1 MSTRRHLIAAL
12 VIAASNLPA
21 ASASACCLTDWLFG
35 RTPVYTAGYAPVT
48 VTNVP
53 VVNAPY
59 AAGYAPTP
67 VTSRYQ
73 ISGIYYPAQPPVY
86 LNNPSVYTG
95 MPVASQ
101 ANYRGTLPVAPQQT
115 LQPITAPTTS
125 FYNGGNSYPTQ
136 TSASQYSSAYT
147 PVTNT
152 PVTSAPVT
160 SAPVTNTSVTGLP
173 MTAVPATS
181 MAPLYQVAPQRPAGG
196 LARFFGS
203 LFGTNYQTSYYQAP
217 VTYYR
222 PVNTV
227 DPISGT
233 TVTTQQAC
241 SSYVD
246 QIQRTPYSSLGA
258 TPPTTPIPQ
267 TYQAN
272 PNPSQGSYG
281 PVGQVGAVVGPNDRS
296 VVPIPSSNAYPG
308 SNPFQSQNYA
318 TPNTAPLTGSPAYGQ
333 QPNYS
338 QPNDSAPLEQ
348 PRLES
353 ARPVL
358 TPPSISAP
366 SMAPPSWQLQNP
378 ADSNVFGSSSSASST
393 LSANGSD
400 RMVSA
405 YGPQPKS
412 DSNYSSL
419 SPIQAPPNYQS
430 PFKRESLNFNQ
441 SSDNPNASP
450 FAESPSTHSVAPQLP
465 SGANQSSGSSSR
477 DQMISHIPVREAAL
491 PRQNAYRQQVIQT
504 SGYSETRPAT
514 SRKTRDSSGW
524 YSLNP

>member
-12 VIAASNLPA
+12 AIAASNVSA
-21 ASASACCLTDWLFG
+21 ANASACCLTDWLFG
-35 RTPVYTAGYAPVT
+35 RTPVYAAGYAPVACAPVNT
-48 VTNVP
+48 AP

-59 AAGYAPTP
+59 AAGYAPVP

-73 ISGIYYPAQPPVY
+73 ISGVYPAQQPAY

-101 ANYRGTLPVAPQQT
+101 ANYRGTLPVVPRQA
-115 LQPITAPTTS
+115 LQPMTAPTTS
-125 FYNGGNSYPTQ
+125 FYNGGSAYPTQ
-136 TSASQYSSAYT
+136 AAATAAPYSASYASTA
-147 PVTNT
+147 N
-152 PVTSAPVT
+152 APVT
-160 SAPVTNTSVTGLP
+160 GSP
-173 MTAVPATS
+173 MTAIPATPI
-181 MAPLYQVAPQRPAGG
+181 APLYPVAPQRPAGG

-222 PVNTV
+222 PVNTI

-267 TYQAN
+267 TYQ
-272 PNPSQGSYG
+272 PSPYPTQGSYSS
-281 PVGQVGAVVGPNDRS
+281 VGQAGAAMDPSDRS
-296 VVPIPSSNAYPG
+296 VVPIPSTNGYSG
-308 SNPFQSQNYA
+308 SNPFQSQNYNV
-318 TPNTAPLTGSPAYGQ
+318 PNTAPLTGAPAYGQ

-378 ADSNVFGSSSSASST
+378 SDSNVFGSSSSASST
-393 LSANGSD
+393 TQADGSD
-400 RMVSA
+400 RMVSS
-405 YGPQPKS
+405 YGSQQTES
-412 DSNYSSL
+412 SSSTDSGYSSL
-419 SPIQAPPNYQS
+419 RPIQAPPNYQS
-430 PFKRESLNFNQ
+430 PFKRESLNFEQ
-441 SSDNPNASP
+441 ESSSIRPI
-450 FAESPSTHSVAPQLP
+450 APQIPNGNNGP
-465 SGANQSSGSSSR
+465 SAASSR

-491 PRQNAYRQQVIQT
+491 PRQHAYRQGASRQTVVQT
-504 SGYSETRPAT
+504 SGQSEIRPAS
-514 SRKTRDSSGW
+514 SRKRRDSSGW